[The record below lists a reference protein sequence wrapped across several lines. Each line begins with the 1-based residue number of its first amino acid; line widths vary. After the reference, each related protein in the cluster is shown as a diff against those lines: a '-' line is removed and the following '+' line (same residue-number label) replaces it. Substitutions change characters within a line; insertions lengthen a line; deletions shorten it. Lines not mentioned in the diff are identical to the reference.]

1 GSMYNFNGLQGL
13 IWDYDKDGNTYFTE
27 FGRKCADDPTT
38 LLNGKI
44 WKSPWSGKTYEL
56 SSNFNDGKLQ
66 INNTTWARDV
76 VNPDSNGET
85 YNDKSWKLER
95 GEPRCDVEA
104 AWREW
109 AESTTEEE
117 YMRKREN
124 YTVCPAINYSE
135 SVRDDELELVWTKV
149 SAKLKE
155 LTWKAMYAE
164 HEGEFNYLV
173 SKMIADCKDLGYDQC
188 KEWSENEAAIK
199 WRMQQELY
207 PDKYGSPSG

>member
-1 GSMYNFNGLQGL
+1 MYNFNGLQGL

-27 FGRKCADDPTT
+27 FGRKCANDPTT
-38 LLNGKI
+38 LLNGKK

-56 SSNFNDGKLQ
+56 SASFNDGKLQ

-124 YTVCPAINYSE
+124 YTVYPAINYSE

-149 SAKLKE
+149 SEKLKE
-155 LTWKAMYAE
+155 LTWRAMYAE

-173 SKMIADCKDLGYDQC
+173 SKMISDCKDLGYDQC

-207 PDKYGSPSG
+207 PDKYGSPSD